1 MTGFCTPDLDEVML
15 ASDRVLGFDER
26 KPLLDRAQVMLA
38 EDARMLPIY
47 YNVIPELVSDRVDNY
62 RGSGTNFGSFWNLWE
77 WRLTG

>member
-1 MTGFCTPDLDEVML
+1 M
-15 ASDRVLGFDER
+15 
-26 KPLLDRAQVMLA
+26 LDRSQAMLA

-47 YNVIPELVSDRVDNY
+47 YNVIPELVSDRVQNY